1 VKLSRSWKSVLLL
14 AAGCSAALYGQGG
27 SGSGTHGAATPPN
40 LECPVKARHVTY
52 GVNDSGDVITGPVCI
67 SVQFNALHF
76 SAELGRTVTFTAG
89 PALATQIATA
99 PTGGGQG
106 ANLAPTTVTVGDIE
120 NRFTALSGQ
129 WSGLAALNIDATA
142 TVAKAVNALQAF
154 VTQSD
159 DIYRTTGAA
168 AVIAAGNDARLQAII
183 TSAHTAAG
191 NWSASDKI
199 QLGLDSLQSAI
210 SLLLLSNP
218 SAADKA
224 TLTGLQAQITAMSTA
239 IAPSAIAGDKT
250 TAFYKQVAI
259 VDFWD
264 RIIHSL
270 TPDAFVISTYV
281 TCGVTVNQTKTIAV
295 KLFTADRTPSFTSQ
309 PVTLTAAKDPFV
321 TVSCPSPFAI
331 SGGVEMRFLK
341 TSTFGLVPSGT
352 TGANQFGITQ
362 NQSTIPMAIAL
373 AHVRLIE
380 DSASRFGL
388 FGSFGIAA
396 HSQGSGTA
404 GSAAEYLAGATF
416 GLFRTMF
423 ITAGAHIGQVS
434 TLAGGY
440 KVGDAVPTGV
450 TTVPVTGSYKVGFGL
465 AISFSKP

>member
-1 VKLSRSWKSVLLL
+1 MKLSTSWKSILLL
-14 AAGCSAALYGQGG
+14 AAAYSAALYGQGRG
-27 SGSGTHGAATPPN
+27 GAGGHGAITPPN
-40 LECPVKARHVTY
+40 FDCPLNARHVTF
-52 GVNDSGDVITGPVCI
+52 GLNDSGEVITGPVCV
-67 SVQFNALHF
+67 SVQFNALHY

-99 PTGGGQG
+99 PTGGGG
-106 ANLAPTTVTVGDIE
+106 APNALTVTANTIE
-120 NRFTALSGQ
+120 AQFQALFNE
-129 WSGLAALNIDATA
+129 WNGLAAQNIAATA
-142 TVAKAVNALQAF
+142 TVTKAVNALQAF
-154 VTQSD
+154 VSQSD
-159 DIYRTTGAA
+159 DIYRTSGAA
-168 AVIAAGNDARLQAII
+168 AVIAAGSDARLQSII
-183 TSAHTAAG
+183 TNAHTAAG

-199 QLGLDSLQSAI
+199 QLGLDALQSSI

-218 SAADKA
+218 NAADKA
-224 TLTGLQAQITAMSTA
+224 TLTGLQTQITAMSTA
-239 IAPSAIAGDKT
+239 IAPSAITGDKT

-259 VDFWD
+259 VDYWD
-264 RIIHSL
+264 RIMKSL
-270 TPDAFVISTYV
+270 TPDVFTKSTYV
-281 TCGVTVNQTKTIAV
+281 TCGVTVNQTKQIAV
-295 KLFTADRTPSFTSQ
+295 KLYTADRTPSFTSQ

-341 TSTFGLVPSGT
+341 TSTFGLVPSGS
-352 TGANQFGITQ
+352 TGTNQFGITQ

-434 TLAGGY
+434 ALAGGY

-450 TTVPVTGSYKVGFGL
+450 TTAPVTGSYKVGFGL